1 MTDIW
6 ELHDIGRTICAPGA
20 GLYEAIVQYAHKFFP
35 SQRADELVASAK
47 LRETRGTTPQN
58 DFNDFCKIW
67 CRTIEGGDFVLTP
80 KKGHEDL
87 VVPGTMV
94 YKDAVEYLVQM
105 KKHGMR
111 LGILTSDS
119 EEFDRH
125 LLHVTLPEPVIV
137 EGIAVHDLA
146 DLVDKSFR
154 GEEYGSKDKP
164 ESIDRVYEAA
174 TGNSTNGIVNIIFD
188 DKISVCEA
196 AMKSEYGIAR
206 VVLMDRAGDYKSIL
220 DIDNPFT
227 CYEASLKHRG
237 AWDNLSDKEKRVVK
251 LHNSNQF
258 GVELPLFEVVG
269 SYTEFTERQIRHSE
283 SHERY
288 QKL

>member
-1 MTDIW
+1 MTYIW
-6 ELHDIGRTICAPGA
+6 ELHDIGRTICAPSA
-20 GLYEAIVQYAHKFFP
+20 GLYEVVVQFAHKFFLT
-35 SQRADELVASAK
+35 QRADELVASAK
-47 LRETRGTTPQN
+47 LRETRGTTPQS

-67 CRTIEGGDFVLTP
+67 CKTIEGGDFVLKP
-80 KKGHEDL
+80 KKGHENL

-105 KKHGMR
+105 KKYGMK

-174 TGNSTNGIVNIIFD
+174 TGNSINGIVNMVFD

-196 AMKSEYGIAR
+196 VMMSKYSVAR
-206 VVLMDRAGDYKSIL
+206 VVLMDRAGDYKHIL

-227 CYEASLKHRG
+227 CYEASLKHRC
-237 AWDNLSDKEKRVVK
+237 AWDNLSDKEKRVVR

-258 GVELPLFEVVG
+258 GAEFPRFEVVK
-269 SYTEFTERQIRHSE
+269 SYTQFLERQLEHIKNYE
-283 SHERY
+283 NY
-288 QKL
+288 QNL